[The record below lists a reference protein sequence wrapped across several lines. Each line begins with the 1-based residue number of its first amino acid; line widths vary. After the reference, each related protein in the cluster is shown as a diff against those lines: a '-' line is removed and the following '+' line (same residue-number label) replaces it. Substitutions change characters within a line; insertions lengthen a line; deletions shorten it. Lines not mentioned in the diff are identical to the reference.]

1 MFKLY
6 ELTEQYK
13 KALDSIFDEESPTLQ
28 LIDDIKESFENKVIN
43 CVKYLKNLE
52 AEHAAIKREIDNMSL
67 RYKSIGKKVDSFSDY
82 IAMNINETGLLD
94 AIKCPEFSVKMQENP
109 ESVEIYNE
117 DIISGAYISTKEVKS
132 VNKDLI
138 KKDIKEGFEVP
149 GARLIRRK
157 RLVIK

>member
-13 KALDSIFDEESPTLQ
+13 KALDSIFDEESPTQQ
-28 LIDDIKESFENKVIN
+28 LINDIQESFEKKVIN

-52 AEHAAIKREIDNMSL
+52 AEHAAIKREMDNMSL
-67 RYKSIGKKVDSFSDY
+67 RYKGIGKKMDSFSDY
-82 IAMNINETGLLD
+82 IAMNINETGLID
-94 AIKCPEFSVKMQENP
+94 AIKCAEFSVKLQENP
-109 ESVEIYNE
+109 AAVEVYDEMSIP
-117 DIISGAYISTKEVKS
+117 DAYKVTKEVVS
-132 VNKDLI
+132 INKDLI
-138 KKDIKEGFEVP
+138 KRDIKDDFEVP